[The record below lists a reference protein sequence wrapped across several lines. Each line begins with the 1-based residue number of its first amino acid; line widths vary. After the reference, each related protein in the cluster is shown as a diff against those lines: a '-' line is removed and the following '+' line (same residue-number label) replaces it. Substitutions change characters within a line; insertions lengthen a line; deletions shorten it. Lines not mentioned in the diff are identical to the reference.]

1 MIKLSDYIV
10 KFLEYQGVENV
21 FMLVGGGS
29 MHLNDSI
36 GNSKIIKY
44 ISCLHEQSCA
54 MAAESYARCKRD
66 LGVAIVTTGPG
77 ATNTVTG
84 ISAAWIES
92 TPLFVL
98 SGQVKRSDS
107 LDGTEVRSM
116 GVQEVDIVPI
126 VKSITK
132 YSVKLND
139 PYKVLYELEKCVWY
153 AKNGRPGP
161 VLMDIPLDV
170 QATLID
176 ETELEHFIQNNY
188 ECKDEYSKLGLV
200 ANLIR
205 KSQRPVIYAGGGV
218 YLSGG
223 QKELIKFAEKL
234 KIPVMTTWNGIDNIW
249 EEHPLYMGRPGAIGQ
264 RSANFII
271 QNCDLLITIGTRLAS
286 LQTGFNYDD
295 YARNAKIVMVDI
307 DQAELDKK
315 KIHPEVKICMDA
327 KCFLKQMIEI
337 HFETNNYD
345 NWIERCRLIIKKF
358 PNLNPDWLNKEYVNS
373 YYLVDSISRQ
383 MTKDDIY
390 CGGRAG
396 TCVDTI
402 IQAFKVK
409 EGQRVIATKGLSSM
423 GYGIPAAIGAAVAYP
438 GHQIICNNG
447 DGGFVMNIQELAT
460 IAKYHLPIK
469 FFVLNNNGYATIVA
483 TQTNVFN
490 KHFVGCT
497 ADSGLCCGNII
508 EVAKAYGMETFTISS
523 NNEIDNVVHAVLKSS
538 NPVVCDVKV
547 SITQKIEPRQ
557 ASFKNKEGQM
567 QSRVLED
574 MKPILETKVI
584 ENINKLMSSNM
595 EINELVMGGGNTLT
609 QKLAA

>member
-44 ISCLHEQSCA
+44 ISCLHEQTCA

-107 LDGTEVRSM
+107 LDGTKVRSM

-200 ANLIR
+200 ADLIR

-327 KCFLKQMIEI
+327 KCFLKQMIDM

-523 NNEIDNVVHAVLKSS
+523 NDEIDNVVHAVLKSY

-574 MKPILETKVI
+574 MKPLLETKVI
-584 ENINKLMSSNM
+584 ENINKLMSSSM
-595 EINELVMGGGNTLT
+595 EINKLGMGGVIP
-609 QKLAA
+609 

>member
-188 ECKDEYSKLGLV
+188 ECKDEYNKLGLV

-574 MKPILETKVI
+574 MKPLLETKVI

-595 EINELVMGGGNTLT
+595 EINELVTGGG
-609 QKLAA
+609 

>member
-574 MKPILETKVI
+574 MKPLLETKVI

-595 EINELVMGGGNTLT
+595 EINELVMGGV
-609 QKLAA
+609 KP